1 MCLVHRKFFGNCISS
16 ASNSHIFAR
25 PLRLNNIS
33 FSCIQLVMTAISSDY
48 WPCASPCAEEG
59 PKDGAPS
66 PFGVL
71 QEQFKFVYDTLEEY
85 VVCGTSFFYVQELSE
100 RLKAK
105 SLKDKKTKKHP
116 NEYEKEYS
124 VSHSCACFSRKIPPE
139 LKKKT
144 GEASPKYKGNHSCLG
159 CCPVIVAIAP
169 LGNCKFLPN
178 LCAPTF
184 TLDPTGN
191 HLEKRLRIDKAW
203 AQMEQMSVAESLY
216 GAISVTSICL
226 LAVWNN
232 LGVSMHLTWN
242 IVSSPPIQDIKV
254 QTDATA

>member
-1 MCLVHRKFFGNCISS
+1 
-16 ASNSHIFAR
+16 
-25 PLRLNNIS
+25 
-33 FSCIQLVMTAISSDY
+33 MTAISSDY

-124 VSHSCACFSRKIPPE
+124 VSHSCACFSRKIPSQ

-144 GEASPKYKGNHSCLG
+144 GEASQKYKGNHSCLG

-178 LCAPTF
+178 VCASIH
-184 TLDPTGN
+184 TGSYWKTIWK
-191 HLEKRLRIDKAW
+191 KRLCIDKAW

>member
-1 MCLVHRKFFGNCISS
+1 
-16 ASNSHIFAR
+16 
-25 PLRLNNIS
+25 
-33 FSCIQLVMTAISSDY
+33 MTSISSDY

-159 CCPVIVAIAP
+159 CCPVIVVIAP

-191 HLEKRLRIDKAW
+191 HLEKNAAHWQSRGTNGANVRCRVFIWSNISYIHLPFGRLEQFGSFDAFDLKHCFQPSHSRYKGPNWCNRIALGGHQS
-203 AQMEQMSVAESLY
+203 A
-216 GAISVTSICL
+216 CL
-226 LAVWNN
+226 ILRKNMQ
-232 LGVSMHLTWN
+232 L
-242 IVSSPPIQDIKV
+242 
-254 QTDATA
+254 

>member
-1 MCLVHRKFFGNCISS
+1 M
-16 ASNSHIFAR
+16 
-25 PLRLNNIS
+25 
-33 FSCIQLVMTAISSDY
+33 
-48 WPCASPCAEEG
+48 
-59 PKDGAPS
+59 
-66 PFGVL
+66 

-159 CCPVIVAIAP
+159 CCPVIVVIAP

-184 TLDPTGN
+184 TLDPM
-191 HLEKRLRIDKAW
+191 L
-203 AQMEQMSVAESLY
+203 
-216 GAISVTSICL
+216 
-226 LAVWNN
+226 
-232 LGVSMHLTWN
+232 
-242 IVSSPPIQDIKV
+242 
-254 QTDATA
+254 

>member
-48 WPCASPCAEEG
+48 WPCASPCAEG

-139 LKKKT
+139 LKRKT
-144 GEASPKYKGNHSCLG
+144 GEALPKYKGNHSCLG
-159 CCPVIVAIAP
+159 CCPVIVVIAP

-191 HLEKRLRIDKAW
+191 HLE
-203 AQMEQMSVAESLY
+203 
-216 GAISVTSICL
+216 
-226 LAVWNN
+226 
-232 LGVSMHLTWN
+232 
-242 IVSSPPIQDIKV
+242 
-254 QTDATA
+254 

>member
-1 MCLVHRKFFGNCISS
+1 
-16 ASNSHIFAR
+16 
-25 PLRLNNIS
+25 
-33 FSCIQLVMTAISSDY
+33 MTAISSDY
-48 WPCASPCAEEG
+48 WPFASPCAEG

-144 GEASPKYKGNHSCLG
+144 GEASPQYKGNHSCLG
-159 CCPVIVAIAP
+159 CCPVIVVIAP

-191 HLEKRLRIDKAW
+191 HLEKRLRIDKAG